1 MAKRPGPTLRS
12 RKLAKELHQAREA
25 LGLSTRALAR
35 EVGFQPGT
43 ISKIENARQA
53 ILVRHIKLIGRE
65 LGMSK
70 AKIDSLVLIA
80 ADNET
85 DDWLLEFREDIP
97 EWFGTYAD
105 LEPETEEIWTYSA
118 ELVHGLVQTPA
129 YAETMALTI
138 FPELSTGQLHRIV
151 QVRRARQAMLDREDP
166 PHLRLVLNEAVIHR
180 VVGGEQV
187 MNEQIKHL
195 AAMARRPNITVQVL
209 PFAAGAHPGMKGPFT
224 MLRFPEGFDDMDCVY
239 LENEN
244 GSVWHEKPHEIGRYT
259 DVFGRLSKMALS
271 PEDTVGLLDSLVES
285 CESTHEGSTT
295 GDS

>member
-25 LGLSTRALAR
+25 MGLSTRALAK
-35 EVGFQPGT
+35 EVGLVPGT
-43 ISKIENARQA
+43 ISKIENSRQA

-85 DDWLLEFREDIP
+85 DDWLVEFREDIP
-97 EWFGTYAD
+97 DWFGTYAD

-118 ELVHGLVQTPA
+118 ELVDGLVQTPE
-129 YAETMALTI
+129 YAEAVVLAF
-138 FPELSTGQLHRIV
+138 FPELSTSQLQRIV
-151 QVRRARQAMLDREDP
+151 QVRRARQAMLDREEP
-166 PHLRLVLNEAVIHR
+166 PNLRLVINEAVVR
-180 VVGGEQV
+180 CAVGGEEV
-187 MNEQIKHL
+187 MSKQIKHL
-195 AAMARRPNITVQVL
+195 AAMARRSNITIQVL
-209 PFAAGAHPGMKGPFT
+209 PFSAGAHPGMKGPFT
-224 MLRFPEGFDDMDCVY
+224 LLRFPEGFDDMDCVY

-259 DVFGRLSKMALS
+259 EVFGRLSELALS
-271 PEDTVGLLDSLVES
+271 PEDTILLLDSLV
-285 CESTHEGSTT
+285 
-295 GDS
+295 

>member
-12 RKLAKELHQAREA
+12 RKLAKELQQAREA

-43 ISKIENARQA
+43 ISKIENSRQA

-85 DDWLLEFREDIP
+85 DDWMVEFREELPD
-97 EWFGTYAD
+97 WFGTYVD

-118 ELVHGLVQTPA
+118 ELVDGLLQTPE
-129 YAETMALTI
+129 YAEAIALAF
-138 FPELSTGQLHRIV
+138 FPELSTSQLRRIV
-151 QVRRARQAMLDREDP
+151 EVRRARQAMLDREDP
-166 PHLRLVLNEAVIHR
+166 PNLRLVINEAVVR
-180 VVGGEQV
+180 CSVGGAEV
-187 MNEQIKHL
+187 MSQQLEHL
-195 AAMARRPNITVQVL
+195 ATMARRPNITIQVL
-209 PFAAGAHPGMKGPFT
+209 PFRAGAHPAMKGPFT
-224 MLRFPEGFDDMDCVY
+224 LLRFPEGFDDMDCVY

-244 GSVWHEKPHEIGRYT
+244 GSVWHEKPHEISRYT
-259 DVFGRLSKMALS
+259 EVFGRLRELALS
-271 PEDTVGLLDSLVES
+271 PEDTIVLLDSLVAS
-285 CESTHEGSTT
+285 SEST
-295 GDS
+295 